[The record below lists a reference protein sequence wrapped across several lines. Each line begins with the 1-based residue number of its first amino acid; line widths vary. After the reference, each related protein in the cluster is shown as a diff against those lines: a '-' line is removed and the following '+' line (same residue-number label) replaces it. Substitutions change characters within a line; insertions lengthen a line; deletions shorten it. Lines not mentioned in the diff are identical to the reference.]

1 MDSCCVLGD
10 QPAIFL
16 YDQLQIPGDKSISHR
31 VALVAS
37 LANNITDITGFLES
51 EDCLATLQVLKALGV
66 SITRKGNQV
75 RIVGKGRWAPPT
87 ETLDVGNSGTLIR
100 LLTGLL
106 AACPFEVCVTGDA
119 SIQKRP
125 LKRVLE
131 PLSEMGL
138 GFRKEGKGAALAADI
153 TAPVFL
159 KGTKD
164 LKAISYKMPVASA
177 QVKSALLFAALFAKG
192 TSEIIEPVKTRDHT
206 ERMLSYYGADV
217 SKKQQTWSLKGGTLL
232 RNPYEEEP
240 IVVPADLSSA
250 SFFIVLAMM
259 QSRGAVTLSNIGL
272 NPTRTGLLDVLK
284 QMGIGL
290 KTTLISHPFEPVGTL
305 TCEPSPIK
313 NSAIPS
319 HLVPNIIDE
328 IPILI
333 VLASKGAGE
342 FVISDAKELR
352 VKESDRLAGIER
364 LFKAAK
370 LPIVMAEDGLTIVGP
385 MQAETFVFDAK
396 DDHRLAMSAI
406 VLALAHHVPARVTG
420 CASIATSFPNFFDL
434 LTQTGARFRLED

>member
-1 MDSCCVLGD
+1 
-10 QPAIFL
+10 
-16 YDQLQIPGDKSISHR
+16 
-31 VALVAS
+31 
-37 LANNITDITGFLES
+37 
-51 EDCLATLQVLKALGV
+51 
-66 SITRKGNQV
+66 
-75 RIVGKGRWAPPT
+75 
-87 ETLDVGNSGTLIR
+87 
-100 LLTGLL
+100 
-106 AACPFEVCVTGDA
+106 
-119 SIQKRP
+119 
-125 LKRVLE
+125 
-131 PLSEMGL
+131 
-138 GFRKEGKGAALAADI
+138 KEGKGAALAADI

-217 SKKQQTWSLKGGTLL
+217 SKKQQTWSLKGGALL

-290 KTTLISHPFEPVGTL
+290 KTTLSSHPFEPVGTL

-313 NSAIPS
+313 NSAVPS
-319 HLVPNIIDE
+319 HLVP
-328 IPILI
+328 
-333 VLASKGAGE
+333 
-342 FVISDAKELR
+342 
-352 VKESDRLAGIER
+352 
-364 LFKAAK
+364 
-370 LPIVMAEDGLTIVGP
+370 
-385 MQAETFVFDAK
+385 
-396 DDHRLAMSAI
+396 
-406 VLALAHHVPARVTG
+406 
-420 CASIATSFPNFFDL
+420 
-434 LTQTGARFRLED
+434 